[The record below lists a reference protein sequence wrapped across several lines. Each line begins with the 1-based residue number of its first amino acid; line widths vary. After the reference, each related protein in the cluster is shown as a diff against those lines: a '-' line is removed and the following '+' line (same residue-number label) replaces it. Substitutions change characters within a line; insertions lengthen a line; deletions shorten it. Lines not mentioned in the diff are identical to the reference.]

1 MNPDCKMVFLS
12 KRLSSHLYFMG
23 NKYICHRYI
32 WCIESSFLTN
42 PLYLLLHISHLCCSK
57 SFSKHFR
64 NFCQNGHKTGGLGWV
79 NNYTCIFTFHVI
91 IETKINEGANDN
103 LLFTTSRKYSYLQ
116 KLIFYFLI
124 FTTIKFAQNRH
135 EFVSQLKF
143 IKTLEKVEIE

>member
-1 MNPDCKMVFLS
+1 MNDYNC
-12 KRLSSHLYFMG
+12 
-23 NKYICHRYI
+23 
-32 WCIESSFLTN
+32 T
-42 PLYLLLHISHLCCSK
+42 
-57 SFSKHFR
+57 
-64 NFCQNGHKTGGLGWV
+64 
-79 NNYTCIFTFHVI
+79 FTFYVI
-91 IETKINEGANDN
+91 IETNINEGANDN

>member
-1 MNPDCKMVFLS
+1 MCHINVVKQTLRFPNMFVKFYFNCEKLSTPSMNPDCKMVFLS

-64 NFCQNGHKTGGLGWV
+64 NFCQNGHKTGGCGV
-79 NNYTCIFTFHVI
+79 S
-91 IETKINEGANDN
+91 E
-103 LLFTTSRKYSYLQ
+103 RLQ
-116 KLIFYFLI
+116 LYIYFLC
-124 FTTIKFAQNRH
+124 H
-135 EFVSQLKF
+135 Y
-143 IKTLEKVEIE
+143 